1 MLGAVY
7 LFIIMTFRR
16 NNDNGHYFILYR
28 VDKTIIFINT
38 PTPKTRQISPQCLNL
53 SCSGLGM
60 LGQFQK

>member
-16 NNDNGHYFILYR
+16 NNDNGHYLILYR
-28 VDKTIIFINT
+28 VNKTIIFINT
-38 PTPKTRQISPQCLNL
+38 PTPKTQQVSPQRLDL
-53 SCSGLGM
+53 SCFGLGM